1 MFRTVR
7 LEAKRSIALP
17 LFLVLAALTRV
28 FLWMDIG
35 EWAAS
40 WAPLVQSMR
49 GTAWIVLP
57 VALAAGIWHG
67 GRERRSEVSE
77 LFAATPRP
85 RSVRLLPAFLV
96 IAGAVV
102 LAEAAMVGW
111 AGVLVSRYAPYGDG
125 LQPAGLAVGLLA
137 AVAVTLLGLGVGRVA
152 SAPVAAPLGAVLLFL
167 ILSVSQDS
175 RPANRLVDTVLPM
188 LPVADD
194 FHRVLPSL
202 SVAQGVWFAALG
214 VTGVLLAVAASTRA
228 RVLALTPAVAG
239 VALGTL
245 LAPSGAIVPDPRAT
259 AMVCAPG
266 NGRICVTKVHTR
278 ALPGLVAPAQ
288 KVLDAF
294 AEVPGGPTRV
304 EEDTVSWML
313 DDGKPAGTKDLGTV
327 RVQLPYR
334 NQEGGIRWNP
344 ATVLDIVASRA
355 VFEEDCFPD
364 DEDGTGRELTRAAD
378 ASDAMV
384 ALLMGTPTD
393 ELSPVARKA
402 YDTLRALP
410 DKERHQRIGDGR
422 KAALNCGDPLAVVM
436 GRGAGR

>member
-1 MFRTVR
+1 MFRMVR

-40 WAPLVQSMR
+40 WAPLLYSMR

-85 RSVRLLPAFLV
+85 RPARLLPAFLV
-96 IAGAVV
+96 IVGAVV
-102 LAEAAMVGW
+102 LAEAAMVVW
-111 AGVLVSRYAPYGDG
+111 AGVLVSRYATYSDG
-125 LQPAGLAVGLLA
+125 LQPVGLAVGLLA

-167 ILSVSQDS
+167 ILAVSQDS

-188 LPVADD
+188 LPVTDD

-202 SVAQGVWFAALG
+202 SAAQGVWFAALG
-214 VTGVLLAVAASTRA
+214 VTGVLLAVAATTRA

-239 VALGTL
+239 AALGTL
-245 LAPSGAIVPDPRAT
+245 LAPSGAIVPDPQAT
-259 AMVCAPG
+259 AMVCAPD

-278 ALPGLVAPAQ
+278 ALPGL
-288 KVLDAF
+288 
-294 AEVPGGPTRV
+294 T
-304 EEDTVSWML
+304 
-313 DDGKPAGTKDLGTV
+313 
-327 RVQLPYR
+327 LPPR
-334 NQEGGIRWNP
+334 RC
-344 ATVLDIVASRA
+344 S
-355 VFEEDCFPD
+355 
-364 DEDGTGRELTRAAD
+364 
-378 ASDAMV
+378 
-384 ALLMGTPTD
+384 TP
-393 ELSPVARKA
+393 SPRCPVAR
-402 YDTLRALP
+402 
-410 DKERHQRIGDGR
+410 
-422 KAALNCGDPLAVVM
+422 
-436 GRGAGR
+436 RGWRRTR